1 MTRKCPHCILKR
13 IEKRIGV
20 QFSTDFTAGFMLG
33 ALLYPDLTKKRK
45 PTP

>member
-13 IEKRIGV
+13 IEKRTGV

-33 ALLYPDLTKKRK
+33 ALLYPDLVKRLEAA
-45 PTP
+45 